1 MVTFDINGAMVEFDE
16 KMDNYN
22 SIRRSFKYL
31 AIELSN
37 EFENYCINNAQS
49 LRQLSD
55 ISLNKGLENIEEA
68 IKKGVETIVSYDVI
82 TIDRD
87 IFKDAYCKNYLNYT
101 RLFNNLNKETI
112 VPNKN
117 KKNSYTSQHSIK
129 PLIKKLSKYIYE
141 DCFNIHYAVVDALI
155 ENGVDRVNNYID
167 EEDKKKSTALFNN
180 YKDGFINK
188 TDECK
193 VVKQIITL
201 NPYRKDIYEYLIKED
216 GDFTKDIENL
226 TDYLGYDITEY
237 KDELMN
243 VYINELIGN
252 NIGDM
257 ENAKEKVRKYSKY
270 IGCSEES
277 LYITRLDAI
286 HTFETA

>member
-1 MVTFDINGAMVEFDE
+1 MVTFDINGAIVEFDE

-37 EFENYCINNAQS
+37 EFEDYCLNNVQS
-49 LRQLSD
+49 LKQLSD
-55 ISLNKGLENIEEA
+55 IALNKGLENIEEA

-82 TIDRD
+82 TIDRG
-87 IFKDAYCKNYLNYT
+87 IFKEVYCKNYLNYT
-101 RLFNNLNKETI
+101 RLFNNLNKEAI
-112 VPNKN
+112 IPNKN
-117 KKNSYTSQHSIK
+117 KKNSYNSQYSIK
-129 PLIKKLSKYIYE
+129 PLIKKLVNHIYE

-155 ENGVDRVNNYID
+155 QNGVEKVNSYID

-180 YKDGFINK
+180 YKDGFISK

-226 TDYLGYDITEY
+226 TNYLGYDIKDY

-252 NIGDM
+252 HIIDM
-257 ENAKEKVRKYSKY
+257 ENAKEKVTKYSKY
-270 IGCSEES
+270 IGCSEDS
-277 LYITRLDAI
+277 IYITRLDAI
-286 HTFETA
+286 YTFETA

>member
-31 AIELSN
+31 AIELSS
-37 EFENYCINNAQS
+37 EFEDYCINNVQS

-87 IFKDAYCKNYLNYT
+87 IFKDVYCKDYLNYT

-112 VPNKN
+112 TPNKN
-117 KKNSYTSQHSIK
+117 KKNNYTSQYSIK

-155 ENGVDRVNNYID
+155 ENGVDRVNNCID

-226 TDYLGYDITEY
+226 TDYLGYDITDY

-243 VYINELIGN
+243 VYINELIDN
-252 NIGDM
+252 HIGDM

-277 LYITRLDAI
+277 LYTTRLDAI